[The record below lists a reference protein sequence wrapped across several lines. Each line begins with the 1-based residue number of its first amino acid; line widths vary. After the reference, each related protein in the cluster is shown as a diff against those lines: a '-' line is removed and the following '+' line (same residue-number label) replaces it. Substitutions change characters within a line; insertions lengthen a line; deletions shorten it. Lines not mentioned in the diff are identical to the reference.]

1 MPKLTSGESRALF
14 HAEIFQRICSRVLRR
29 KSKKRKPLASSK
41 YYFFDVGVA
50 ATLQGRHFPPG
61 PGTPE
66 FGEAFETYLMH
77 ELTSYSDYISGE
89 PLSYWRS
96 TSGFEVDFIIGDHT
110 AVEVKAKENLSASD
124 LKSLRALAEEKK
136 LKRLLCVS
144 LEPRPRKLAGVSILP
159 YQEFLEH
166 LWSGQYK

>member
-1 MPKLTSGESRALF
+1 
-14 HAEIFQRICSRVLRR
+14 
-29 KSKKRKPLASSK
+29 
-41 YYFFDVGVA
+41 VGVT
-50 ATLQGRHFPPG
+50 ATLQGRRFPPG

-77 ELTSYSDYISGE
+77 ELTSYSDYVSGE

-144 LEPRPRKLAGVSILP
+144 LEPRPRKLEGVSILP
-159 YQEFLEH
+159 YREFLEH
-166 LWSGQYK
+166 LWGGQYK